1 MAPTG
6 DEILLGVPNFS
17 EGRDERIVR
26 ALAGTLAC
34 HGEVLD
40 THFDAEHNR
49 CVITFAGTPAQ
60 VGEGLFE
67 GAEQAIDLIDMSRH
81 RGMHPRIGAADVC
94 PVVYPARASREV
106 AGVTAM
112 ALAGRI
118 GTELELPVFLYGEL
132 ASSVER
138 RERAFFRRGGP
149 EELAR
154 RLAAGEIEPDFG
166 PAAAHPSAGATL
178 VTARPPLVAFN
189 LELDTPDVEVAKS
202 IAAGLRESGGGPRGV
217 RALGLPRSSGHAQVS
232 VNVHDAEKVP
242 LAEVVRRVRE
252 LAAAYG
258 AAPIEAELV
267 GLAPEAALA
276 DYPEQPAIRG
286 FDLDAQVI
294 ERRIARL
301 AG

>member
-1 MAPTG
+1 MG

-34 HGEVLD
+34 HGVVLD

-49 CVITFAGTPAQ
+49 CVISFAGTPAQ

-67 GAEQAIDLIDMSRH
+67 GVEQAIDLIDMRRQS
-81 RGMHPRIGAADVC
+81 GVHPRIGAADVC
-94 PVVYPARASREV
+94 PVVYPSGASREL
-106 AGVTAM
+106 AEATAL
-112 ALAGRI
+112 ALAGRL
-118 GTELELPVFLYGEL
+118 GAELALPVFLYGEL
-132 ASSVER
+132 AASEER

-154 RLAAGEIEPDFG
+154 RMAAGEIAPDFG
-166 PAAAHPSAGATL
+166 PAAAHASAGAAL

-189 LELDTPDVEVAKS
+189 LELDTPDVEVAKE
-202 IAAGLRESGGGPRGV
+202 IAARLRESGGGPPGV
-217 RALGLPRSSGHAQVS
+217 RALGLPRSSGGAQVS
-232 VNVHDAEKVP
+232 VNVHDAEAVP

-267 GLAPEAALA
+267 GLAPAAALVG
-276 DYPEQPAIRG
+276 YPEQPAIRG
-286 FDLDAQVI
+286 FDPDAQVI

>member
-1 MAPTG
+1 MG
-6 DEILLGVPNFS
+6 DEILLGVPNYS

-40 THFDAEHNR
+40 THFDGEHNR
-49 CVITFAGTPAQ
+49 CVISFAGTPAQ

-67 GAEQAIDLIDMSRH
+67 GAEQAIDLIDMGRQ
-81 RGMHPRIGAADVC
+81 RGAHPRIGAADVS
-94 PVVYPARASREV
+94 PVVYPTGASREV
-106 AGVTAM
+106 AEAT
-112 ALAGRI
+112 ALALAERLGA
-118 GTELELPVFLYGEL
+118 ELGLPVFLYGDL
-132 ASSVER
+132 AASEER

-149 EELAR
+149 DELPR
-154 RLAAGEIEPDFG
+154 RLAAGEIAPDFG

-189 LELDTPDVEVAKS
+189 LELDTPDVEVAKE
-202 IAAGLRESGGGPRGV
+202 IAAGLRESGGGPPGV
-217 RALGLPRSSGHAQVS
+217 RALGLPRLSGHAQVS
-232 VNVHDAEKVP
+232 LNIHDAEAVP
-242 LAEVVRRVRE
+242 LAEVVGRVRE
-252 LAAAYG
+252 LAAAHG

-267 GLAPEAALA
+267 GLAPAAALVG
-276 DYPEQPAIRG
+276 YPEQPAIRG
-286 FDLDAQVI
+286 FDPDSQVI

>member
-1 MAPTG
+1 M

-26 ALAGTLAC
+26 ALAATLDC

-49 CVITFAGTPAQ
+49 CVITFAGTRAE
-60 VGEGLFE
+60 VGEGLFQA
-67 GAEQAIDLIDMSRH
+67 AEQAIELIDMR
-81 RGMHPRIGAADVC
+81 RQEGLHPRIGAIDVC
-94 PVVYPARASREV
+94 PVVYPARELRETASE
-106 AGVTAM
+106 T
-112 ALAGRI
+112 ALALAERI
-118 GTELELPVFLYGEL
+118 GAELELPVFLYGDL
-132 ASSVER
+132 AGSEQR

-154 RLAAGEIEPDFG
+154 RLAAGEIAPDFG
-166 PAAAHPSAGATL
+166 PAVAHPSGGATL

-189 LELDTPDVEVAKS
+189 LELDTADAEVARA
-202 IAAGLRESGGGPRGV
+202 IAAGLRESGGGPPGV
-217 RALGLPRSSGHAQVS
+217 RAIGLPRLSGHAQVS

-242 LAEVVRRVRE
+242 LAEVVRRVGE
-252 LAAAYG
+252 LAAPHD
-258 AAPIEAELV
+258 AAPIAAELV
-267 GLAPEAALA
+267 GLAPEAALLG
-276 DYPEQPAIRG
+276 YPDRPAIRG
-286 FDLDAQVI
+286 FDAGAQVI